1 MSLFLPWKLV
11 FSQPSVYFNL
21 EKATQLES
29 RLVDAECI
37 QFLEQ
42 LEQVIQNGYPS
53 FKNAKITN
61 TTQYNNN
68 FFIFSS
74 DQSTINGHFENI
86 NNHFTNSVIETFK
99 KTINYTIDEASHS
112 EQRTKCLQKI
122 IELLTRIKPL
132 SGDEEKVFDLQK
144 NLVKYQREIF
154 QKLIENMK
162 SSKQI
167 EENSIINH
175 EDIFTNEHFRILD
188 SIFEEENSIKSN
200 INACFTII
208 QKDDQLQNILN
219 NYYNIKLLEPIFL
232 DVEKEKTINT
242 IELLEN
248 KINCYLNSQMEIEEC
263 FDSKYSY
270 SDLIAVQIN
279 LHTVVVDII
288 KICNEEPI
296 IHIQQKIQQNY
307 KKIMENYKDKL
318 FIPANPNF
326 DDVIQ
331 YFEISFKYK
340 DLISSEELSDWYK
353 SMMDHTEIQI
363 MNYLN
368 FDIIFENPPGKNS
381 MLKKYFNFIKN
392 PIHKNFNEMSSTMMN
407 DLLHRIYHI
416 VQEVHTKK
424 IICINK
430 LIKIPN
436 IYDFMNLLL
445 NLLDIPQLQT
455 EVKNVKR
462 EIEQFIKN
470 LNKMALA
477 INDIN
482 PFCNIKNYES
492 KMMKLLPIWNH
503 LVFLNY
509 QNNSLFYETF
519 QCFKSN
525 LDIKFSDVSEYLK
538 NNPKDAHEYVEIW
551 NKFGDMFHEH
561 TENVVKFCS
570 KKLLSMQQLSGSY
583 KSDIIWL
590 EIIMKI
596 DYKKFLHIKN
606 NIYENMEDK
615 INNSKDIKT
624 FKTINKINQLLYEIT
639 SKIDT
644 QNYKKF
650 KNLILQHVKQIYENK
665 LKEWNNDQYWNIEQ
679 KDLLENIIST
689 LHLIKNINLN
699 FKSINVCEF
708 DIKNV
713 IILRLN
719 KLANNCCRK
728 ISSQNKEFFEIF
740 LFIKSFETKEI
751 ILKLFQDDY
760 KIIMRRLIDS
770 CCELY
775 RTLINPDFLP
785 IQSSFELAIELQN
798 LDPIIAQNCKEIF
811 TETISSIEKSI
822 NKIVKTIEEKIESYM
837 NYISDSKLS
846 SGTILPNAYVISK
859 NFNKLK
865 SFTWIDEHIH
875 CFVQPRIDQIID
887 SLSSCITQIDH
898 QIRYVYWRKIEI
910 SSEEITFL
918 IQNLQSF
925 AIIFREN
932 EKLYEDYNSTIN
944 YCSNSIDQFIDE
956 VNSYINTKDI
966 TINFNLQYYW
976 KKLDDIYK
984 IVLEL
989 DKKHSYDK
997 VKINLKNCI
1006 DTRCRSL
1013 VQSCKK
1019 SQQNFENIFDEL
1031 HYLIDWFSGQYKM
1044 YYDKA
1049 LVVVKSDI
1057 EDLAFQFNLEL
1068 ENNEF
1073 AKAENTL
1080 KQIRMKK
1087 IALNEFVDENFY
1099 GNIGIKIHS
1108 PIAITKG
1115 KKEIIDTIESLLE
1128 SQNFVRVKLYIDL
1141 LGSDKMVDC
1150 FIQSYISRKM
1160 REFNNLVIAFDPVSE
1175 KCFCKKDLLNL
1186 IIPHIR
1192 LFTDFWNEIAKI
1204 VKWKTILLSIDHL
1217 KSTLNLITKEVQNVN
1232 DVTRALKII
1241 EREESAIKSIQSSL
1255 PKPKKRKNSISN
1267 KK

>member
-1 MSLFLPWKLV
+1 MSHFLPTWKLV
-11 FSQPSVYFNL
+11 FSKPNLYFNL
-21 EKATQLES
+21 EKAAQLES
-29 RLVDAECI
+29 RLVEAECN
-37 QFLEQ
+37 QFIEQ
-42 LEQVIQNGYPS
+42 LEHIIQNGYPT
-53 FKNAKITN
+53 FKNPKITN

-68 FFIFSS
+68 YFVFSS
-74 DQSTINGHFENI
+74 DQTINRHFEKI
-86 NNHFTNSVIETFK
+86 NNRFTNSVIETLK
-99 KTINYTIDEASHS
+99 KIVNYYIFDEASHS

-122 IELLTRIKPL
+122 TELLIRIKPL
-132 SGDEEKVFDLQK
+132 SADKEKVFELQK
-144 NLVKYQREIF
+144 NFVKNQRETF

-167 EENSIINH
+167 EENSIIN
-175 EDIFTNEHFRILD
+175 EDIYMNEYFRILD
-188 SIFEEENSIKSN
+188 DTFEEEDSIKSK
-200 INACFTII
+200 INTCLSII
-208 QKDDQLQNILN
+208 QKDDKLQNILN
-219 NYYNIKLLEPIFL
+219 NYYNMKLLEPIFL
-232 DVEKEKTINT
+232 EVEKEKTINT
-242 IELLEN
+242 IALLEH
-248 KINCYLNSQMEIEEC
+248 KINCYLNSQTQMESEEC
-263 FDSKYSY
+263 FDIKYSY

-279 LHTVVVDII
+279 LHTIVVDII
-288 KICNEEPI
+288 KICNEELI
-296 IHIQQKIQQNY
+296 NQSHQKIKQNY
-307 KKIMENYKDKL
+307 KKIMENYKDML
-318 FIPANPNF
+318 IHPINPKF

-353 SMMDHTEIQI
+353 STMDHIEIQI

-392 PIHKNFNEMSSTMMN
+392 PIHKKFTETSSTMMN

-416 VQEVHTKK
+416 VQEIQTKK
-424 IICINK
+424 IICINN
-430 LIKIPN
+430 LIKISN
-436 IYDFMNLLL
+436 IYDFMNILL

-455 EVKNVKR
+455 EVKNVKS
-462 EIEQFIKN
+462 EIDQFIKN
-470 LNKMALA
+470 LNKMALT
-477 INDIN
+477 INDDIN
-482 PFCNIKNYES
+482 PRIYNIKNDES
-492 KMMKLLPIWNH
+492 KMMKLLPIWNQ
-503 LVFLNY
+503 LVFLNN

-525 LDIKFSDVSEYLK
+525 LDIKFSDVIEYVR
-538 NNPKDAHEYVEIW
+538 NNPKDTFEYFEIW
-551 NKFGDMFHEH
+551 NKFGDIFHEH
-561 TENVVKFCS
+561 TENVIKFCL

-590 EIIMKI
+590 EIVMKI

-624 FKTINKINQLLYEIT
+624 CKTVNKINRSLYEIN

-665 LKEWNNDQYWNIEQ
+665 LKEWNDDQYWNIEQ
-679 KDLLENIIST
+679 KDLIENIIST
-689 LHLIKNINLN
+689 LQLIKNINLN

-708 DIKNV
+708 DIKKI

-719 KLANNCCRK
+719 NLVNNCSK

-740 LFIKSFETKEI
+740 LFIKSFEKKEI
-751 ILKLFQDDY
+751 ILKLIQDDY
-760 KIIMRRLIDS
+760 ETIMKRLIDS
-770 CCELY
+770 CCEIY

-785 IQSSFELAIELQN
+785 IQSSFGLAIELQN
-798 LDPIIAQNCKEIF
+798 LDPIIAQHCKVIF
-811 TETISSIEKSI
+811 KETISSIEKSI
-822 NKIVKTIEEKIESYM
+822 NEIAKNIEEKIENYM
-837 NYISDSKLS
+837 NYISDTKLS

-859 NFNKLK
+859 NFNKLQ
-865 SFTWIDEHIH
+865 SLTWIDEYIH
-875 CFVQPRIDQIID
+875 CFVQSRIDQIID

-918 IQNLQSF
+918 IQNLHSF
-925 AIIFREN
+925 AIIFQVN
-932 EKLYEDYNSTIN
+932 DKLYEDYNSTIN

-956 VNSYINTKDI
+956 VNSYINIKDF

-976 KKLDDIYK
+976 TKLDNIYK

-989 DKKHSYDK
+989 DKKLSYDK
-997 VKINLKNCI
+997 IKISLKNSI
-1006 DTRCRSL
+1006 DLRCKYL
-1013 VQSCKK
+1013 VQSCKN
-1019 SQQNFENIFDEL
+1019 SQQNFENVFDEL
-1031 HYLIDWFSGQYKM
+1031 HYLIDWFNGQYKM

-1057 EDLAFQFNLEL
+1057 EDLAFQFNFEL

-1073 AKAENTL
+1073 AKAENTF

-1087 IALNEFVDENFY
+1087 IALNQFVDENFY
-1099 GNIGIKIHS
+1099 DSRILGIKIHS
-1108 PIAITKG
+1108 PIAINTC
-1115 KKEIIDTIESLLE
+1115 KKEIIDTIKSLLE
-1128 SQNFVRVKLYIDL
+1128 SQHFVLVKSYIDL
-1141 LGSDKMVDC
+1141 LGSDKKVEC
-1150 FIQSYISRKM
+1150 LIQSYISRKM

-1175 KCFCKKDLLNL
+1175 KWFCKKDLLNL
-1186 IIPHIR
+1186 IIPRIR
-1192 LFTDFWNEIAKI
+1192 LFIDFWNEIAKI
-1204 VKWKTILLSIDHL
+1204 VMWKTILHSINHL
-1217 KSTLNLITKEVQNVN
+1217 KGTLNLITKEVQNGN

-1241 EREESAIKSIQSSL
+1241 EREESEIKSIQSSL
-1255 PKPKKRKNSISN
+1255 
-1267 KK
+1267 